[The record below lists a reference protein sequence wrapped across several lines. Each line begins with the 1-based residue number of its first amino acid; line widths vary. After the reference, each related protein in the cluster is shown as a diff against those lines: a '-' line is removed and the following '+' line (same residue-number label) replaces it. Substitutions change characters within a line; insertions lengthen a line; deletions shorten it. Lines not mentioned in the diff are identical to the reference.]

1 MDVVSACPLRI
12 ASFVWQARPGSWVL
26 TFVCKATYRLE
37 QGVSPLAEQQ
47 EDPNEEDNHWDDD
60 PEKSVHAPG
69 DLVPFKTRAEVLLV
83 GYAFAP
89 GGQPVPSLRA
99 RLRVGDVDKAIGV
112 YGDRFW
118 TLDGR
123 LRDPAAFSR
132 MPLRYERTGGGP
144 DTSNPVGMRPDLAN
158 AYGEVAVPN
167 LWPVDRGPQQ
177 RGEIAPPIAFGPIA
191 ATWPERRD
199 RLGPLAR
206 SFSFR
211 DLTRTALPLEID
223 PVFFSSAPRDQ
234 QLAELRSDEAFL
246 LEGLHARFPR
256 LSTRLPGVTPRAY
269 LERRGA
275 APQEV
280 APRADTLWIDTDRG
294 IATLVWR
301 AQISLSAADEPGRVV
316 VGMEGPGQ
324 RVGWSDLVQRLGARP
339 SAPGARPSA
348 PGPRPPPPETLDEV
362 ESLSDDDFHDS
373 TQSIIAVAPAM
384 PAAKAPSSDGDAA
397 STLFLMGEPLA
408 AQTLPFAAG
417 GAQGGLEPLRKAE
430 QAAAAVRGHDLPV
443 GWAPPSPFSADSP
456 LPVLPTDPAP
466 TAFLPPMGAPGAA
479 ETIAAPFVAAPGL
492 AAAGASGQAPVQGVT
507 PKAGLVAQAVSEP
520 APPPMIAR
528 SPVFEVAEAPP
539 RPEPMKEVAVA
550 GALARATGAG
560 GDAARL
566 GVLGFSD
573 AAAGAH
579 DALRREEAVA
589 AERVERPIETRSRP
603 AESLKLLWF
612 DPKVV
617 SRLHRHPEWR
627 IVLAEMELRLLD
639 EPEDEGA
646 SDEQDKA
653 RRSVFEVLSRGLP
666 SATDALRRALSDAI
680 DERGAFE
687 PPLVLLAGEVEF
699 PFDEVETLKAVT
711 TLLMPLGPTDKK
723 LKDALDA
730 AAEFLKTPGADQFTQ
745 LAQGLTERLREAFSQ
760 MRRSLPA
767 DYVDSH
773 TERALL
779 RQRAY
784 SMKTLYGKKWIRAL
798 LRGAGGAAV
807 RSGGDGAGRGDGG
820 GRGAGAEGAP
830 PVYLPEPLKDELPS
844 YRRVRVKAL
853 GEVDL
858 QEDQEEA
865 ASWVVKVV
873 ALARVISGL

>member
-37 QGVSPLAEQQ
+37 QGVSQLAEQQ

-89 GGQPVPSLRA
+89 GGQPVSSLRA
-99 RLRVGDVDKAIGV
+99 RLRVGDVDKAIAV

-123 LRDPAAFSR
+123 LRDPAPFSR

-191 ATWPERRD
+191 ATWPGRRD

-211 DLTRTALPLEID
+211 DLSRAALPLEID
-223 PVFFSSAPRDQ
+223 PAFFSSGPRDQ
-234 QLAELRSDEAFL
+234 QLAELHGDEALL

-256 LSTRLPGVTPRAY
+256 LSTRLCGVTPRAY

-275 APQEV
+275 APQEL

-294 IATLVWR
+294 IAALVWR
-301 AQISLSAADEPGRVV
+301 AQVSLSAADEPGRVV

-324 RVGWSDLVQRLGARP
+324 RVGWSDLVHRL
-339 SAPGARPSA
+339 GARPSA
-348 PGPRPPPPETLDEV
+348 PGPRPSPETLDEV
-362 ESLSDDDFHDS
+362 ESLSDDDVQEG
-373 TQSIIAVAPAM
+373 TQSIVAMAPAA
-384 PAAKAPSSDGDAA
+384 PAAPASSPEGDAT
-397 STLFLMGEPLA
+397 STLFLMGAPVA
-408 AQTLPFAAG
+408 GQTLPFAAG
-417 GAQGGLEPLRKAE
+417 GAPGGLEPLRKAE

-456 LPVLPTDPAP
+456 LPVLPTDSPP
-466 TAFLPPMGAPGAA
+466 TAFLAPMGASSGA
-479 ETIAAPFVAAPGL
+479 ETIAAPFVATPVL
-492 AAAGASGQAPVQGVT
+492 AAGPPPAPAISLPAGP
-507 PKAGLVAQAVSEP
+507 VAQAVSEP
-520 APPPMIAR
+520 APPPLVAR
-528 SPVFEVAEAPP
+528 PPAFEAAEAAP
-539 RPEPMKEVAVA
+539 RPEPLKEVAVA

-589 AERVERPIETRSRP
+589 AERIERPVETRSRP

-617 SRLHRHPEWR
+617 ARLHRHPEWR
-627 IVLAEMELRLLD
+627 ILLAEMELRQLD
-639 EPEDEGA
+639 EPEEEGSGDEH
-646 SDEQDKA
+646 DKA

-666 SATDALRRALSDAI
+666 SPTDALRRALSDAI

-730 AAEFLKTPGADQFTQ
+730 AAEFLKTPGAEQFTQ

-760 MRRSLPA
+760 ARRSLPA

-784 SMKTLYGKKWIRAL
+784 SMKTLYGKRWIRGL
-798 LRGAGGAAV
+798 LRGVGAAA
-807 RSGGDGAGRGDGG
+807 RPGGDGAGRGDGG

-830 PVYLPEPLKDELPS
+830 PVYLPEALRDELPS